1 MKPSFLIVGLGNPG
15 KEYAATRHNIGFAA
29 IDKLASSCGSIAWE
43 PKQKFLADCCDV
55 VFNEVPLLLIKPTTY
70 MNNSGNA
77 VFKSLKFFELNP
89 ARHLVVVCDD
99 VDLPAGEI
107 RFALSGGAGSHN
119 GLKSI
124 VDQIGESF
132 PRIRIGIRGS
142 DAPVGSFRGAG
153 QDLASYV
160 LSKPTEEEQ
169 HRISAA
175 MENISSL
182 IRKHVLAQKE
192 TTEDS

>member
-15 KEYAATRHNIGFAA
+15 KEYAATRHNVGFAA
-29 IDKLASSCGSIAWE
+29 IDEFASSCGSIAWE
-43 PKQKFLADCCDV
+43 PKQKFLADCCDT

-77 VFKSLKFFELNP
+77 VCKSLKFFALNP
-89 ARHLVVVCDD
+89 ARDLVVVCDD

-107 RFALSGGAGSHN
+107 RFARSGGAGSHN

-142 DAPVGSFRGAG
+142 DAPTGSFRDAG

-160 LSKPTEEEQ
+160 LSRPTEEELC
-169 HRISAA
+169 RISDA
-175 MENISSL
+175 MENIPAIL
-182 IRKHVLAQKE
+182 RKHCSRH
-192 TTEDS
+192 DPSP